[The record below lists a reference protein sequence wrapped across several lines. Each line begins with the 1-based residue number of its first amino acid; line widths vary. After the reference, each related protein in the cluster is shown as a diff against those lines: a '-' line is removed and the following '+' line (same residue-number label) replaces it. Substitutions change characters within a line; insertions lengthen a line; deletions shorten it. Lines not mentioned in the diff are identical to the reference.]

1 MSNSTSTI
9 DPVLLIEQRGSVRI
23 LTFNRPKSRNAL
35 NPALIGR
42 LRTELAAADA
52 DEKTDAVILTGSDPA
67 FCAGVD
73 LREFAN
79 IGDDVKTS
87 DDGVPTGHPWRP
99 LAKPVIGAINGAAV
113 TGGLELALAC
123 DFLIASDRARFADTH
138 ARVGL
143 VPRWGL
149 TSRLPA
155 AVGRGFARRMSL
167 SGDFVTA
174 AEALRVGLVTQVVE
188 HETLL
193 AATVEAVLSIVGN
206 DQPGVRTLL
215 SSYRRAEE
223 HMVDPAL
230 QVEDE
235 TAQNWMKDFE
245 PSRVA
250 DRRAEVVSR
259 GRMQNAVSS
268 SHGSAEAP
276 LPQSHRAGP
285 SPS

>member
-1 MSNSTSTI
+1 
-9 DPVLLIEQRGSVRI
+9 
-23 LTFNRPKSRNAL
+23 
-35 NPALIGR
+35 
-42 LRTELAAADA
+42 
-52 DEKTDAVILTGSDPA
+52 
-67 FCAGVD
+67 
-73 LREFAN
+73 
-79 IGDDVKTS
+79 
-87 DDGVPTGHPWRP
+87 
-99 LAKPVIGAINGAAV
+99 
-113 TGGLELALAC
+113 
-123 DFLIASDRARFADTH
+123 
-138 ARVGL
+138 
-143 VPRWGL
+143 
-149 TSRLPA
+149 
-155 AVGRGFARRMSL
+155 
-167 SGDFVTA
+167 
-174 AEALRVGLVTQVVE
+174 VGLVTQVVE

>member
-9 DPVLLIEQRGSVRI
+9 DPVLLIEERGRVRI
-23 LTFNRPKSRNAL
+23 LTFNRPESRNAL
-35 NPALIGR
+35 NPALIAR
-42 LRTELAAADA
+42 LRAELADADA

-73 LREFAN
+73 LGEFGN
-79 IGDDVKTS
+79 IGDDVKPS
-87 DDGVPTGHPWRP
+87 GDGIPIGHPWRP
-99 LAKPVIGAINGAAV
+99 LSKPVIGAINGAAV

-155 AVGRGFARRMSL
+155 AVGRGFARRMSF

-193 AATVEAVLSIVGN
+193 TATVELVLSIVGN
-206 DQPGVRTLL
+206 DQLGVRTLL

-223 HMVDPAL
+223 HMVDAAL
-230 QVEDE
+230 LVEDE
-235 TAQNWMKDFE
+235 TARKWMKDFE
-245 PSRVA
+245 PSLVA
-250 DRRAEVVSR
+250 DRRAEVVGR

-268 SHGSAEAP
+268 SHGSAEVP
-276 LPQSHRAGP
+276 LPQSHRVGP
-285 SPS
+285 SSS

>member
-1 MSNSTSTI
+1 MSNSTPTI
-9 DPVLLIEQRGSVRI
+9 DPVLLIEQRGRVRI
-23 LTFNRPKSRNAL
+23 LTLNRPKSRNAL
-35 NPALIGR
+35 NIALIAG
-42 LRTELAAADA
+42 LRAELADADA

-73 LREFAN
+73 LRELGKP
-79 IGDDVKTS
+79 GDDAEIS
-87 DDGVPTGHPWRP
+87 GDGTPTGHPWRP
-99 LAKPVIGAINGAAV
+99 LAKPVIGAINGAAI
-113 TGGLELALAC
+113 TGGLELALDC

-138 ARVGL
+138 ARVGV

-188 HETLL
+188 HESLL
-193 AATVEAVLSIVGN
+193 ASTVEVVLSIVGN

-215 SSYRRAEE
+215 ASYRRAEE

-235 TAQNWMKDFE
+235 TAQNWMKHFE

-250 DRRAEVVSR
+250 DRRAQVIGR
-259 GRMQNAVSS
+259 GRMQNTASS
-268 SHGSAEAP
+268 SHGSAEVP
-276 LPQSHRAGP
+276 LPQSPRADP
-285 SPS
+285 SSS

>member
-9 DPVLLIEQRGSVRI
+9 DPVLLIEQRGRVRI

-35 NPALIGR
+35 NPALIGS
-42 LRTELAAADA
+42 LRAELADADA

-73 LREFAN
+73 LREFGN
-79 IGDDVKTS
+79 IGDDVKPS
-87 DDGVPTGHPWRP
+87 GDGIPTGHPWRP
-99 LAKPVIGAINGAAV
+99 LSKPVIGAINGAAV
-113 TGGLELALAC
+113 TGGFELALAC

-155 AVGRGFARRMSL
+155 AVGRGFARRMSF

-193 AATVEAVLSIVGN
+193 TATVELVLSIVGN
-206 DQPGVRTLL
+206 DQFGVRTLL

-235 TAQNWMKDFE
+235 TARNWMKDFE

-250 DRRAEVVSR
+250 DRRAEVVGR

-268 SHGSAEAP
+268 SHRSAEVP

-285 SPS
+285 SSS